1 MKKTQIPYLF
11 VIAVIVSFSF
21 AINHGLYYL
30 SPLFLS
36 LLIGMIAGNTFTFN
50 SDFQG
55 VLSITSKK
63 AMRIGIALLGMQ
75 ITFTTFADIG
85 LKGFVA
91 ILMIVIVTFT
101 LTRWSAHRLGF
112 SPGLSLLMAG
122 GFSICGASAIAA
134 IGAARKSDKNEI
146 SYAVGLVTLLGTLS
160 IFIIPP
166 ITRLLSLQSTT
177 SGAWIGA
184 AVHDVGQVIAT
195 ASVVGGTTIKYAV
208 ITKLARVVLLAP
220 LLLILSIQ
228 SREHLDRRTS
238 LTARLTG
245 FLPPFIASFLVL
257 VVINNAVHF
266 SPHVESVFS
275 NISKFLL
282 SMGLFS
288 MAASV
293 KIADLRKIGGRPLFF
308 GITSWVLFGA
318 FSLSVVRILGI

>member
-1 MKKTQIPYLF
+1 MKKTQLPYLLL
-11 VIAVIVSFSF
+11 IAVIVSLSF
-21 AINHGLYYL
+21 AIYHALYYL

-36 LLIGMIAGNTFTFN
+36 LLFGVVAGSIFTFN

-55 VLSITSKK
+55 VLSLTAKK

-75 ITFTTFADIG
+75 ITFKTFSDIG
-85 LKGFVA
+85 TKGFIA
-91 ILMIVIVTFT
+91 IFLIVVVTFT
-101 LTRWSAHRLGF
+101 LTRWSAQKIGF
-112 SPGLSLLMAG
+112 SSGLSLLMAG

-134 IGAARKSDKNEI
+134 IGAARKSEKHEI

-195 ASVVGGTTIKYAV
+195 ASVVGGTTLNYAV

-228 SREHLDRRTS
+228 SRDHMEDKFSFTTRVK
-238 LTARLTG
+238 G
-245 FLPPFIASFLVL
+245 FLPPFIASFLIL
-257 VVINNAVHF
+257 IVINNAIHL
-266 SPHVESVFS
+266 SPHIEGLFS
-275 NISKFLL
+275 NVSKFLL

-293 KIADLRKIGGRPLFF
+293 KLADLRKIGGKPLLF
-308 GITSWVLFGA
+308 GISAWVLFGA
-318 FSLSVVRILGI
+318 FSLTIIKLLGI